1 MINVTSLSLSL
12 SLSLL
17 QNAWRV
23 LILDTAKKQIS
34 IKKHRGLENLPASVS
49 TKITQMTQEHLLQGE
64 GKMRRGLPVSG
75 TANDAASRIKV
86 QIMTQM
92 LILTQRQKHK
102 Y

>member
-75 TANDAASRIKV
+75 TANDASIKV

-92 LILTQRQKHK
+92 LIQKHK